1 MSTDHNHNHT
11 APPSGNIGRAFA
23 WGVGL
28 NSFFIATEVTFGL
41 IAGSIALIAD
51 AAHNFS
57 DVLGLLLSWGA
68 LILARRIPWG
78 RFTYG
83 YRSATILSVLASTAL
98 LFVAV
103 GGIVWSAIGRIGEP
117 IAVESGIVM
126 LVALVG
132 IGINGLSAW
141 LLSHGTAD
149 LNVKSAFMHLLADA
163 AVSAGVVIAGGIIY
177 FTGWNV
183 VDPLVSL
190 AIATVILWGGWG
202 VLRDAVKLS
211 LNAVPDSV
219 RLPEVRKYLETLPG
233 VARVHDLHVWGMSTT
248 ETALTAHLVMPEGNA
263 GDSFLHNV
271 CRELH
276 ERFTIGHATLQI
288 ERGEGKECDLAPEEV
303 V

>member
-1 MSTDHNHNHT
+1 MSANHNHPA
-11 APPSGNIGRAFA
+11 APANTIGKAFA

-28 NSFFIATEVTFGL
+28 NTFFIVTEITFGL
-41 IAGSIALIAD
+41 IAGSVALIAD
-51 AAHNFS
+51 AAHNSS

-103 GGIVWSAIGRIGEP
+103 GGIVWSAIGRFGQPVE
-117 IAVESGIVM
+117 VESGIVM

-132 IGINGLSAW
+132 IGINGFSAW
-141 LLSHGTAD
+141 LLSRGNAD

-163 AVSAGVVIAGGIIY
+163 AVSAGVVVAGILIF
-177 FTGWNV
+177 FTGWNII
-183 VDPLVSL
+183 DPIVSL
-190 AIATVILWGGWG
+190 IISIVILWGGWG

-219 RLPEVRKYLETLPG
+219 SLPEVRQYLEGLQG
-233 VARVHDLHVWGMSTT
+233 VARVHDLHVWAMGTT
-248 ETALTAHLVMPEGNA
+248 ETALTAHLVMPQGNA
-263 GDSFLHNV
+263 GDSFLHTA
-271 CRELH
+271 CQELH
-276 ERFTIGHATLQI
+276 ERYGIGHPTLQI
-288 ERGEGKECDLAPEEV
+288 ERGEGEECDLAPEEV